1 MERAFW
7 TSCLAAAALALG
19 LTSASADELVLKFVT
34 LDNPDAH
41 HNVRIQHPWAERLN
55 QQAHGLFRVQV
66 FDGASIANQLNVY
79 NRVLDD
85 VAQIGWGLPDL
96 ATGKFKLTQVVELPY
111 LTNSSEEASVA
122 FWRLYKTGL
131 LDSDF
136 DQVVPLKLIVFP
148 QSGEQFRE
156 KPATL
161 DNLNGLKVVVGSKIT
176 ADVAAALG
184 GAPLAFPINQYYEVL
199 QRGTADVVQVGWTA
213 FQPFK
218 LAEVTKYHLD
228 VRLGSAPGYVFMAK
242 KKFDSL
248 PAEVQKV
255 LLANAG
261 EQESREF
268 GKFWDSV
275 NAEWRESTG
284 KLPGH
289 TLLKLT
295 AAQDKAWHER
305 VETVTDAWA
314 KSQPSGEKLLA
325 TYRQI
330 LADVKAG
337 NK

>member
-1 MERAFW
+1 MKRLFGAI
-7 TSCLAAAALALG
+7 CLAAAALIAG
-19 LTSASADELVLKFVT
+19 LASASADELVLKFVT

-41 HNVRIQHPWAERLN
+41 HNVRVQHPWAERIN
-55 QQAHGLFRVQV
+55 QQAHGLFRIQV

-79 NRVLDD
+79 SRVQDD

-111 LTNSSEEASVA
+111 LTNNSETASTA

-176 ADVAAALG
+176 SEVAAALG

-228 VRLGSAPGYVFMAK
+228 VPLGSAPGYVFMAK

-248 PAEVQKV
+248 PPEVQKI
-255 LLANAG
+255 LMANGG
-261 EQESREF
+261 EKESRDF
-268 GKFWDSV
+268 GKFWDDV
-275 NAEWRESTG
+275 NNEWRESTG

-295 AAQDKAWHER
+295 PEQDKAWHER
-305 VETVTDAWA
+305 VETVINGWA
-314 KSQPSGEKLLA
+314 KSQPGGEKLLA
-325 TYRQI
+325 TYRKI
-330 LADVKAG
+330 LGDVKAG
-337 NK
+337 K